1 MAFASQTPFL
11 CKISRRGIAM
21 ALKVELK
28 PNERILIGESVVTN
42 CNQRSWLVIEGASPI
57 LREKDI
63 LTAKRADTPAKR
75 IYLAVQLM
83 YTSRDPRPHHEVYFA
98 LVREIVQAAPST
110 WAYVEIINNQILTG
124 NLYKALKEAKRL
136 IAYEEGLLRH
146 AKGGSNLQKHGKAGD
161 EPARA

>member
-1 MAFASQTPFL
+1 
-11 CKISRRGIAM
+11 M

-28 PNERILIGESVVTN
+28 PNERILIGDSVVTN

-63 LTAKRADTPAKR
+63 LTAVSADTPAKR

-83 YTSRDPRPHHEVYFA
+83 YTARDPRAHHEVYFG

-110 WAYVEIINNQILTG
+110 WGFVENINNQILTG
-124 NLYKALKEAKRL
+124 NLYKALREAKKL
-136 IAYEEGLLRH
+136 IAYEGELLQH
-146 AKGGSNLQKHGKAGD
+146 AKRSANVQKRIKANVKS
-161 EPARA
+161 A